1 MKEALNVRPV
11 AAGLVLE
18 VEDETTAFAEVAGG
32 ATAAATDE
40 VTTGAG
46 EVAGAVDG
54 AGAFVEVAGDEL
66 VDSRH

>member
-1 MKEALNVRPV
+1 MRPV
-11 AAGLVLE
+11 AAELVLE

-54 AGAFVEVAGDEL
+54 AGAFVEVAGAGDEL